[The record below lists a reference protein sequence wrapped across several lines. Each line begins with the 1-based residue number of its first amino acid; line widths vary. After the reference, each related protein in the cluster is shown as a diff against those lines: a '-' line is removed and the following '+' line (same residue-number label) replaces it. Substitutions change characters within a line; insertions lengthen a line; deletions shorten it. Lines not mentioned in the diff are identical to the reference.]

1 MDEKKVVEILSKEL
15 KKLERSALTSTDP
28 NVVAQ
33 HIAFSDKRV
42 SELLTQKL
50 KDGYRFRSI
59 QCLTGG
65 YSIPEYRR
73 VFVDLDC
80 GEDTFCLVTPSFLAI
95 VNMEA
100 KCLVGD
106 PIDHYSLKLGEYFCT
121 NHGDAYAY
129 QQQQQLMWQQQM
141 PAWQQQQLP
150 MPLSMPQQL
159 PINFQQQQFPT
170 SATYSRS
177 LMEAPVSF
185 NRMPE
190 SRFREAALGMGIGT
204 GMGFGPSFGPNI
216 FGRQVNETDRIWT
229 PEARILPL
237 TPGSVRLTAAVAV
250 PNSCYIEG
258 RPQIGVPQD
267 HQILP
272 EQIGVILPIEYTD
285 QPYCMQYIKHLAY
298 DVTFDINEAKTG
310 VVIFSVLGNR
320 VVGYAYCDLPQ
331 FIRMQNQSRQQLL
344 TR

>member
-28 NVVAQ
+28 CVVAQ

-42 SELLTQKL
+42 ADLLTQKL

-73 VFVDLDC
+73 VFVELDC
-80 GEDTFCLVTPSFLAI
+80 GEDTFCLVPPSFLAI

-106 PIDHYSLKLGEYFCT
+106 PVDHYSPRPGEYFYSDYRDT
-121 NHGDAYAY
+121 YAY
-129 QQQQQLMWQQQM
+129 PQQQLMWQQQL
-141 PAWQQQQLP
+141 PA
-150 MPLSMPQQL
+150 
-159 PINFQQQQFPT
+159 NFQQHIPT
-170 SATYSRS
+170 AATYSRS
-177 LMEAPVSF
+177 LMESSIDGRTSGI

-190 SRFREAALGMGIGT
+190 SRFREAALGMGVGT
-204 GMGFGPSFGPNI
+204 GMGFGPSMG
-216 FGRQVNETDRIWT
+216 FGRQLSETDRIWT

-237 TPGSVRLTAAVAV
+237 TPGTVRLTAAVAV

>member
-28 NVVAQ
+28 CVVAQ

-42 SELLTQKL
+42 SDLLTQKL

-59 QCLTGG
+59 QCLSGG

-73 VFVDLDC
+73 VFVELDC

-100 KCLVGD
+100 KSLVGD
-106 PIDHYSLKLGEYFCT
+106 PIDHYSLKPGEFFYQGY
-121 NHGDAYAY
+121 GDTYTY
-129 QQQQQLMWQQQM
+129 QQQQQLQQQLMWQQQLPM
-141 PAWQQQQLP
+141 WQQHQLHQQMP
-150 MPLSMPQQL
+150 MQMNLPQQM
-159 PINFQQQQFPT
+159 PINFQQQFPT
-170 SATYSRS
+170 TATYSRA
-177 LMEAPVSF
+177 LMEAPIGF

-190 SRFREAALGMGIGT
+190 PRFRETTM
-204 GMGFGPSFGPNI
+204 S
-216 FGRQVNETDRIWT
+216 TDRIWT

-237 TPGSVRLTAAVAV
+237 TPGTVRLTAAVAV

-258 RPQIGVPQD
+258 RAQIGVPQD

-272 EQIGVILPIEYTD
+272 EQIGIILPIDYTD

-310 VVIFSVLGNR
+310 VVLFSVLGNR

-331 FIRMQNQSRQQLL
+331 FIRMQNQQRQQLL